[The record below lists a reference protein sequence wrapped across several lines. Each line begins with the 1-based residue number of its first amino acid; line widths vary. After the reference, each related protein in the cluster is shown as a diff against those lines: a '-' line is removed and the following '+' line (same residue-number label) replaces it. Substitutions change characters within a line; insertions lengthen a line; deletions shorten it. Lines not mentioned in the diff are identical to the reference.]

1 VGAVK
6 NNNYMGKSS
15 CVDKTFRSNNNYKK
29 MNFSKSRTLKIL
41 KELANC
47 MLAEET
53 GLVSNLC
60 KRQFFI
66 KINAFSNYFT

>member
-1 VGAVK
+1 VLTKHVGQILII
-6 NNNYMGKSS
+6 
-15 CVDKTFRSNNNYKK
+15 KK
-29 MNFSKSRTLKIL
+29 MNFSKSRTLKTL
-41 KELANC
+41 KELANF

-66 KINAFSNYFT
+66 KINAFPIILREADKIIKK